1 MTDDAANRI
10 PDDKLERYLDGQLS
24 PEENAEIEAH
34 LRSDPTA
41 ARQVKMQHQI
51 DERLRAQF
59 VAPPMTAHRIE
70 QLLCDETMVAAG
82 DSSQRQS
89 ITERNRRVRMLVG
102 VIAASIAIAYFSRFA
117 IQPEVKPYFE
127 PRSLVTIYKETVD
140 QGFRPYYFCEDA
152 ERFAMTF
159 AKRQQTPL
167 VLEELPA
174 DRHMV
179 GLSYPGGLSR
189 DTTAILCYADQK
201 PVVVFVDRSEFDNES
216 VVAVQENQ
224 GFYVHKR
231 LLSDLVIYEVS
242 PFPQSKFTDALRL
255 TKPGE

>member
-1 MTDDAANRI
+1 MTDDAANRT

-34 LRSDPTA
+34 LRSNPIA
-41 ARQVKMQHQI
+41 ARQVKMQHQV
-51 DERLRAQF
+51 DERLRANF
-59 VAPPMTAHRIE
+59 VAPAMTAQRIE
-70 QLLCDETMVAAG
+70 KLLCDETMVAAR
-82 DSSQRQS
+82 DSSQQRS
-89 ITERNRRVRMLVG
+89 KTERNRRLVIVAS
-102 VIAASIAIAYFSRFA
+102 VIAASIAIAYFSRFG
-117 IQPEVKPYFE
+117 IHPEVKPYFE
-127 PRSLVTIYKETVD
+127 PRSLVAIYNETVD

-152 ERFAMTF
+152 DRFAMTF

-201 PVVVFVDRSEFDNES
+201 PVVVFVDRGEYDNES
-216 VVAVQENQ
+216 VVAFQENQ
-224 GFYVHKR
+224 GLYVHKR

-242 PFPQSKFTDALRL
+242 PFPESKFTDALRL